1 MREDV
6 PVPPVEDLVAQ
17 MQADRT
23 ASRDPVT
30 VFFFF
35 CFLIMQKV
43 TDIDCVQSDKEQQK
57 KQKVRVKWR
66 KRKRMVKHRAT
77 S

>member
-6 PVPPVEDLVAQ
+6 PVPPVVDLVAQ

-30 VFFFF
+30 AFF

-57 KQKVRVKWR
+57 KQKVRVKWH
-66 KRKRMVKHRAT
+66 KRKRMVKNNAT